1 MDRTP
6 ILNEFAKDSIDVRIK
21 TNEREDLYLYTYMVL
36 KALRQ
41 KNEVVI
47 SALLSCRWIIET
59 IMIDF
64 TTDSD
69 GKGFVTYPT
78 ERLRRIKLSGIIH
91 TKTGKP
97 YEVYILVL
105 KRHASLEK

>member
-1 MDRTP
+1 MDKK
-6 ILNEFAKDSIDVRIK
+6 ISLSEKLKDVDVRIK
-21 TNEREDLYLYTYMVL
+21 TNGKEDVYLYSYMVL

-41 KNEVVI
+41 KNEVVV

-59 IMIDF
+59 IMIEF

-69 GKGFVTYPT
+69 GKGFVTYPL
-78 ERLRRIKLSGIIH
+78 ERVQRVRLEGIKY

-97 YEVYILVL
+97 YELYVMIL